1 MGKRKKEGKRA
12 GGGRVVWPKAPFF
25 SQSAYKEYLESKRL
39 GLFKRTYLMD
49 SNLEKSSTT
58 NTSAVS

>member
-1 MGKRKKEGKRA
+1 MGKRKREGKRA
-12 GGGRVVWPKAPFF
+12 GEAGGLAKSAIF

-39 GLFKRTYLMD
+39 GLFKRTYFMD
-49 SNLEKSSTT
+49 SSLEKSSTT